1 MKYNQISLM
10 KLQPSYDL
18 RKHFEF
24 CRLKAKIYLFLKCK
38 VGEMLLPY
46 ACIFEIVRQKYK
58 NENINKENTYDSIH
72 LSILLVMY
80 GVHFGLD
87 YLAYHIIRSRFF

>member
-10 KLQPSYDL
+10 KLQPNYDL

-58 NENINKENTYDSIH
+58 NENISRLIKSYGIIVKESKPITAKINNDLINFE
-72 LSILLVMY
+72 V
-80 GVHFGLD
+80 
-87 YLAYHIIRSRFF
+87 II